1 MLQLRMP
8 DLVWQAVF
16 FFDILLFSAEDC
28 LMSLLRRLDSCN
40 SLPFSLGG
48 WFSSPLCKSWSYMR
62 WQCWLLGFGCLG
74 STAFFIMKI
83 ILADSCGSLWG
94 LQLREPHWDRIPV
107 IKRLQ
112 TKRGYK
118 LATKRCIKK
127 RKKFVTLQVFA
138 VVRAMDKP
146 VSAWG
151 HFADRKWQKEV
162 AKAQWQYWGHRSG

>member
-1 MLQLRMP
+1 MLICLSVHY
-8 DLVWQAVF
+8 DFDATATDAGSGVASGL

-118 LATKRCIKK
+118 LATKRYQE
-127 RKKFVTLQVFA
+127 T
-138 VVRAMDKP
+138 
-146 VSAWG
+146 
-151 HFADRKWQKEV
+151 QKIRDTPSICRCQGNGQ
-162 AKAQWQYWGHRSG
+162 ASFSLRTFCG